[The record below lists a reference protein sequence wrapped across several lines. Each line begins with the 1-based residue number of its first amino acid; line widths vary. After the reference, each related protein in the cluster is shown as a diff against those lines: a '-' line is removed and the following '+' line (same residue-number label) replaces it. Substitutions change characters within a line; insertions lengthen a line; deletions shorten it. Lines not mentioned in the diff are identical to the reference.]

1 MEMSLT
7 FDFGGGKKSWVK
19 GMSAQNLLS
28 YTSIPDQYLKSFET
42 FYLKIL

>member
-19 GMSAQNLLS
+19 GMSAQNR
-28 YTSIPDQYLKSFET
+28 LKRFT
-42 FYLKIL
+42 